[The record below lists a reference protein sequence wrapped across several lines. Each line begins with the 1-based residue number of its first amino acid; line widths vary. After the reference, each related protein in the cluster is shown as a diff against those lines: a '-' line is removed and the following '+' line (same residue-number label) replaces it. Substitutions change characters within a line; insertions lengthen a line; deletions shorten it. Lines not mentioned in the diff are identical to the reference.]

1 MKKTVEIREKIELAR
16 QELDQAVLVDDGFE
30 LFYEKSVML
39 DKLIEEYL
47 DEEEKKNC
55 KKRKG
60 AS

>member
-47 DEEEKKNC
+47 DEEEKKEL
-55 KKRKG
+55 
-60 AS
+60 

>member
-16 QELDQAVLVDDGFE
+16 RELDQAVLVDDGFE

-47 DEEEKKNC
+47 DEEEKKEL
-55 KKRKG
+55 
-60 AS
+60 